1 MVHRRTFLGG
11 LAAGVSAAALG
22 FADANAQASDRIRK
36 IVIISDPQSQS
47 AQAFQAAQL
56 TAQAWRQLGLE
67 VEVRPMPRQQQTQIV
82 WYERERWDITM
93 WRMVGRPERSDPDEL
108 IYNLFHSST
117 ARTGFNFVGYNNPEY
132 DALAERQRQ
141 TMNQDQRRELVRQAQ
156 AMIDRDQPYAFLVH
170 PYNIGAFNKTIW
182 DPASIVTQSGVGIR
196 NLWTF
201 IGASPLTAQ
210 KTMVLNARFPL
221 LAVHPLYISGATDSW
236 VTDLIWD
243 RLARVGPDGLP
254 RPWAAERIEVKSD
267 TVVEA
272 TIRSGMK
279 WHDGRPV
286 TVDDVVFSFEAPGMG
301 EGAAPKVP
309 MYRPFVADI
318 EKVEKAG
325 DNLVRF
331 TLRRPNASF
340 VTSSLAKI
348 NLVPKHIW
356 EPVMRDLAGRPD
368 NVEQLREPS
377 TVGSGPFKMV
387 RARVSEEVVLDKFA
401 DHWAAPKMDRWIL
414 RIIPNPEATIGMLRS
429 GEINFLADYG
439 GDPEVLEQL
448 ARQVPAIQIANE
460 TDIGFEFVAFNNR
473 RAPFNDP
480 AFRRALSAAL
490 DRTNMVQA
498 AWNGFAV
505 SANSHV
511 SPALRYWHSEAVDNM
526 RTGIPLAR
534 EILQQAGYRVVDGRL
549 RYPTGRTE
557 SLQPGE

>member
-1 MVHRRTFLGG
+1 MVHRRTVLGG
-11 LAAGVSAAALG
+11 LAASASAAALTIVP
-22 FADANAQASDRIRK
+22 AAAQQASDRIRK
-36 IVIISDPQSQS
+36 IVILSDPQSQS
-47 AQAFQAAQL
+47 APAFQAAQL

-67 VEVRPMPRQQQTQIV
+67 VEVRPLPRQQQSQIV
-82 WYERERWDITM
+82 WYERERWDVTM

-117 ARTGFNFVGYNNPEY
+117 ARAGFNFVGYNNPQY

-141 TMNQDQRRELVRQAQ
+141 TMNQDQRRDLVRQAQ
-156 AMIDRDQPYAFLVH
+156 AMIDNDQPYAFLVH
-170 PYNIGAFNKTIW
+170 PFNIGAFNKTIW
-182 DPASIVTQSGVGIR
+182 DARSIVTQSGVGIR

-201 IGASPLTAQ
+201 IGAAPLTAQ

-236 VTDLIWD
+236 VTELIWD

-272 TIRSGMK
+272 TIRAGMK

-286 TVDDVVFSFEAPGMG
+286 TTDDVVFSFEAPGVG
-301 EGAAPKVP
+301 DKVP

-318 EKVEKAG
+318 DRVEKVG
-325 DNLVRF
+325 DNVVRF
-331 TLRRPNASF
+331 NLKRANASF
-340 VTSSLAKI
+340 VTSTLAKI

-356 EPVMRDLAGRPD
+356 EPVLRELANRPE
-368 NVEQLREPS
+368 NVEQVREPS
-377 TVGSGPFKMV
+377 PIGSGPFKLV
-387 RARVSEEVVLDKFA
+387 RARVSEEIVLDKNA
-401 DHWAAPKMDRWIL
+401 EHWAAPKIDRWIL

-429 GEINFLADYG
+429 GELSFLADYG

-448 ARQVPAIQIANE
+448 ARQMPAVEVAKE
-460 TDIGFEFVAFNNR
+460 VDIGFEFVAFNNR

-490 DRTNMVQA
+490 DRNTMVQA

-511 SPALRYWHSEAVDNM
+511 SPSLRYWHSEAVDNI

-534 EILQQAGYRVVDGRL
+534 EILTQAGYRVADGRL
-549 RYPTGRTE
+549 RYPPGRQET
-557 SLQPGE
+557 LQPGE